1 MRLLLETLRIDQAG
15 VRDLERHTRRLN
27 QARRILFGAK
37 NDLDLSAFVSAP
49 RMTDNGPV
57 KCRVICGLTVER
69 VEYQPYRK
77 PSIRSLRLVR
87 ADDLDYRYKYADRAA
102 LDRLRAGRGA
112 ADDILIVQS
121 GFITDVSFANVVF
134 FDGRRYVTP
143 HRPLL
148 EGTRRR
154 ELLERGAIEEDEI
167 RVEDVERYARVFLI
181 NSLLGLEDDVSLPVS
196 GILFA

>member
-27 QARRILFGAK
+27 EARRSLFRVRD
-37 NDLDLSAFVSAP
+37 DLDLGAFVPVP
-49 RMTDNGPV
+49 RIRENGPV
-57 KCRVICGLTVER
+57 KCRVICGRTVER

-77 PSIRSLRLVR
+77 PSVRSLLLVR
-87 ADDLDYRYKYADRAA
+87 ADGLDYRYKYEDRSA
-102 LDRLRAGRGA
+102 LDRLRAGRGET
-112 ADDILIVQS
+112 DDILIVQR
-121 GFITDVSFANVVF
+121 GLVTDASFANVVF
-134 FDGRRYVTP
+134 HDGRRYVTP
-143 HRPLL
+143 RRPLL
-148 EGTRRR
+148 DGTRRR

-167 RVEDVERYARVFLI
+167 RVEDMGRYTRVFLI